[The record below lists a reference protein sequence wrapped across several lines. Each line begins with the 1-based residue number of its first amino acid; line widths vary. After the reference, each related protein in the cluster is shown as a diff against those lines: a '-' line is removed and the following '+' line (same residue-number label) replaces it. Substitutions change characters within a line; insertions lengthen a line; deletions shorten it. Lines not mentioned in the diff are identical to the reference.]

1 MEVEYRERERERND
15 GEDKGKEEGE
25 TEGEGG
31 LDIASEEI
39 MVPYEV
45 VGARS
50 I

>member
-1 MEVEYRERERERND
+1 MEVEYRERERDD